1 MSTSRLQR
9 LRCIKSF
16 FGPEPVYSS
25 TGQGSTPSVES
36 RVMGRVKQQI
46 VPGRSIWALAVLSL
60 IALLL
65 VLSLTIASGAG
76 HGFDQISLALPIFF
90 VFLFLATSIGDW
102 LQVEDFFTEPKPRLS
117 TSLTRAPPA

>member
-1 MSTSRLQR
+1 MRR
-9 LRCIKSF
+9 A
-16 FGPEPVYSS
+16 
-25 TGQGSTPSVES
+25 
-36 RVMGRVKQQI
+36 KQQFLP
-46 VPGRSIWALAVLSL
+46 VRSTWAFAVLSL

-65 VLSLTIASGAG
+65 VLSVAIASGAG

-102 LQVEDFFTEPKPRLS
+102 LQVEDFFTEPKPRFS

>member
-1 MSTSRLQR
+1 MVHRL
-9 LRCIKSF
+9 CSGK
-16 FGPEPVYSS
+16 
-25 TGQGSTPSVES
+25 GSTPSVES
-36 RVMGRVKQQI
+36 KAMRRAKQQFLP
-46 VPGRSIWALAVLSL
+46 VRSIWAFAVLSL

-65 VLSLTIASGAG
+65 VLSIAIASGAG

-102 LQVEDFFTEPKPRLS
+102 LQVEDLFTEPKPRFS